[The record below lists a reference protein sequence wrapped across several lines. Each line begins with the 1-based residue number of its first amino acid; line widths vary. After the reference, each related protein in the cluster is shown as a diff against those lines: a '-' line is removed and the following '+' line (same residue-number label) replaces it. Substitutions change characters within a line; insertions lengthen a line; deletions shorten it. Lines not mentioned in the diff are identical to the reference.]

1 MLRFGKTKAAKEE
14 FYGAK
19 KKKKKKV
26 WVVNVNNIDVSK
38 LIETKTNSKYLIG

>member
-19 KKKKKKV
+19 KKKKV
-26 WVVNVNNIDVSK
+26 WVVNVN
-38 LIETKTNSKYLIG
+38 SKYLIG

>member
-19 KKKKKKV
+19 KKKKKI
-26 WVVNVNNIDVSK
+26 WDVNVNNIDVSK

>member
-19 KKKKKKV
+19 KKKKKKFGLLR
-26 WVVNVNNIDVSK
+26 
-38 LIETKTNSKYLIG
+38 LII